1 MGEQFCGLRVVVDT
15 HLLASAAQASLEKR
29 PHDAS
34 AAESLRL
41 FEEILRICSRVVLAV
56 PQQRE
61 TWGNAPARLRGAGH
75 RLQIG
80 ASPVL
85 AALEAKVK
93 LLRPAASV
101 IPRLSQQDRKPLRGK
116 GHKRKITDDA
126 HLYETVAQYDGILI
140 TQLGRSGPKH
150 PPGAGGHP
158 LPHRPSPALAS
169 SLRSRPQTAGTA
181 GTYPQ

>member
-1 MGEQFCGLRVVVDT
+1 MRKSKKASSKSGQRGFLKNNLRVVVDT
-15 HLLASAAQASLEKR
+15 HLLANAAQASLEKH

-41 FEEILRICSRVVLAV
+41 FEEILHVCSRVVLAV

-61 TWGNAPARLRGAGH
+61 AWGNAPAQLRGAGH

-85 AALEAKVK
+85 AALEGKGK

-101 IPRLSQQDRKPLRGK
+101 IPKLSQQDQKPLRGK
-116 GHKRKITDDA
+116 GHKRKITDDV
-126 HLYETVAQYDGILI
+126 HLYETAAQYDRIVI
-140 TQLGRSGPKH
+140 TQDPAQHYSAGRMLRRLGVRVVNV
-150 PPGAGGHP
+150 
-158 LPHRPSPALAS
+158 
-169 SLRSRPQTAGTA
+169 QTALGPSR
-181 GTYPQ
+181 G